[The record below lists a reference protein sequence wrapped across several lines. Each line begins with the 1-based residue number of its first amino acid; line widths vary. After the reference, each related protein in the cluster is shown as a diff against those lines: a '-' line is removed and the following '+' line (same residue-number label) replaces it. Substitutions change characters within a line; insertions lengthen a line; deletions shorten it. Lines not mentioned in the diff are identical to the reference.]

1 LSISHRLIAVP
12 INQINVHIF
21 RVRSRADQDPREAG
35 QQTGAQEI
43 QSDAGIVRWLHHPSA
58 LIQTHNNRSMNNET
72 AYNGKIAVI
81 TGAAGGMG
89 AAVAARLAGA
99 GWPLLL
105 CDLDAGRLQPMAA
118 KFSAAGH
125 SAQVLAGDIA
135 DPAYPARLTGALAAR
150 DIGILIHTAGLSPTM
165 ADAERILKVNF
176 DATAKLVEVARPRMA
191 KGGCAVLIASSA
203 AHMVKSDEWDRALT
217 EAIAAR
223 SSAALL
229 PLATRPEMAY
239 PLSKRAVI
247 RLVAHEA
254 TAFGARGARIVSIS
268 PGLIDTA
275 MTRAEQTASAQ
286 MRSLL
291 ARTPLAR
298 LGTADEIASAAVFLC
313 SKDASYI
320 TGCDL
325 RVDGGTLASLGL

>member
-1 LSISHRLIAVP
+1 M
-12 INQINVHIF
+12 
-21 RVRSRADQDPREAG
+21 SRQ
-35 QQTGAQEI
+35 
-43 QSDAGIVRWLHHPSA
+43 
-58 LIQTHNNRSMNNET
+58 
-72 AYNGKIAVI
+72 IAVI

-89 AAVAARLAGA
+89 AAVAARLASV

-105 CDLDAGRLQPMAA
+105 CDLDVGRLERMAA
-118 KFSAAGH
+118 DLAAEI
-125 SAQVLAGDIA
+125 LAGDIGDSA
-135 DPAYPARLTGALAAR
+135 FPRHLANALAAR
-150 DIGILIHTAGLSPTM
+150 DIGVLIHTAGLSPTM
-165 ADAERILKVNF
+165 ADAERILRVNF
-176 DATAKLVEVARPRMA
+176 DATATLVDVVRPRMT

-203 AHMVKSDEWDRALT
+203 AHMVKSDDWDRALN
-217 EAIAAR
+217 EAIATR

-229 PLATRPEMAY
+229 PLATRPELAY

-275 MTRAEQTASAQ
+275 MTRSEQAASAQ
-286 MRSLL
+286 MKSLL
-291 ARTPLAR
+291 ARTPLGR
-298 LGTADEIASAAVFLC
+298 LGTADEIAAVALFLC

-320 TGCDL
+320 TGCDI

>member
-1 LSISHRLIAVP
+1 
-12 INQINVHIF
+12 
-21 RVRSRADQDPREAG
+21 
-35 QQTGAQEI
+35 
-43 QSDAGIVRWLHHPSA
+43 
-58 LIQTHNNRSMNNET
+58 MNNET
-72 AYNGKIAVI
+72 AHSGKIAVI

-89 AAVAARLAGA
+89 VAVAARLASI

-105 CDLDAGRLQPMAA
+105 CDLDAGRLAPLAA
-118 KFSAAGH
+118 KFSAGGQ
-125 SAQVLAGDIA
+125 SAEILAGDIG
-135 DPAYPARLTGALAAR
+135 DSAYPARLTDALAAR
-150 DIGILIHTAGLSPTM
+150 EIGVLIHTAGLSPTM
-165 ADAERILKVNF
+165 ADVERILRVNF
-176 DATAKLVEVARPRMA
+176 DATARLVDVARPRMA
-191 KGGCAVLIASSA
+191 KDGCAVLIASSA
-203 AHMVKSDEWDRALT
+203 AHMVKSDDWDRALT

-275 MTRAEQTASAQ
+275 MTRSEQTASSQ
-286 MRSLL
+286 MNSLL
-291 ARTPLAR
+291 ARTPLGR
-298 LGTADEIASAAVFLC
+298 LGTADEIASVAVFLC
-313 SKDASYI
+313 SKDASYV
-320 TGCDL
+320 TGCDI

>member
-1 LSISHRLIAVP
+1 LDE
-12 INQINVHIF
+12 QIGGFKVTRGVF
-21 RVRSRADQDPREAG
+21 DLTEKQ
-35 QQTGAQEI
+35 
-43 QSDAGIVRWLHHPSA
+43 
-58 LIQTHNNRSMNNET
+58 
-72 AYNGKIAVI
+72 IAVI

-89 AAVAARLAGA
+89 AAVATRLARV

-105 CDLDAGRLQPMAA
+105 CDLEARRLEPLAAELSAGGRP
-118 KFSAAGH
+118 
-125 SAQVLAGDIA
+125 VEILAGDIG
-135 DPAYPARLTGALAAR
+135 DSDYPERLINALAAR
-150 DIGILIHTAGLSPTM
+150 DIGVLIHTAGLSPTM
-165 ADAERILKVNF
+165 ADAERILRVNF
-176 DATAKLVEVARPRMA
+176 DATARLVDVARPRMA
-191 KGGCAVLIASSA
+191 NGGCVVLIASSA

-229 PLATRPEMAY
+229 PLAARPEMAY

-247 RLVAHEA
+247 RLVAHES

-275 MTRAEQTASAQ
+275 MTRSEQAASAQ
-286 MRSLL
+286 MKSLL
-291 ARTPLAR
+291 ARTPLGR
-298 LGTADEIASAAVFLC
+298 LGTADEIASVATFLC

-320 TGCDL
+320 TGCDI

>member
-1 LSISHRLIAVP
+1 ML
-12 INQINVHIF
+12 NQ
-21 RVRSRADQDPREAG
+21 SAY
-35 QQTGAQEI
+35 QE
-43 QSDAGIVRWLHHPSA
+43 
-58 LIQTHNNRSMNNET
+58 
-72 AYNGKIAVI
+72 IAVI

-89 AAVAARLAGA
+89 AAVAVRLASA
-99 GWPLLL
+99 GRPLLL
-105 CDLDAGRLQPMAA
+105 CDLDAGRLERLATELR
-118 KFSAAGH
+118 AGGG
-125 SAQVLAGDIA
+125 SVEILPGDIG
-135 DPAYPARLTGALAAR
+135 DSAYPVRLADALAAR
-150 DIGILIHTAGLSPTM
+150 DIGALIHTAGLSPTM
-165 ADAERILKVNF
+165 ADAERILRVNF
-176 DATAKLVEVARPRMA
+176 DATARLVEVARQRMA
-191 KGGCAVLIASSA
+191 TGGCAVLIASSA
-203 AHMVKSDEWDRALT
+203 AHMVKSDEWERALT

-275 MTRAEQTASAQ
+275 MARSEQAASAQ
-286 MRSLL
+286 MKTLL
-291 ARTPLAR
+291 ERTPLGR
-298 LGTADEIASAAVFLC
+298 LGTADEIATVALFLC

-320 TGCDL
+320 TGCDI

>member
-1 LSISHRLIAVP
+1 MVS
-12 INQINVHIF
+12 
-21 RVRSRADQDPREAG
+21 
-35 QQTGAQEI
+35 
-43 QSDAGIVRWLHHPSA
+43 QSSA
-58 LIQTHNNRSMNNET
+58 HKN
-72 AYNGKIAVI
+72 IAVI

-89 AAVAARLAGA
+89 AAVAARLASD
-99 GWPLLL
+99 GWPLVL
-105 CDLDAGRLQPMAA
+105 CDLDAARLERMAA
-118 KFSAAGH
+118 EYSAGGR
-125 SAQVLAGDIA
+125 SVEILAGDIC
-135 DPAYPARLTGALAAR
+135 DDAYPARLTEALGAR
-150 DIGILIHTAGLSPTM
+150 DIGAFIHTAGLSPTM
-165 ADAERILKVNF
+165 ADAERILRVNF
-176 DATAKLVEVARPRMA
+176 DATARLVDVARQRMA

-217 EAIAAR
+217 EAVAAR

-239 PLSKRAVI
+239 PLSKRGVI

-275 MTRAEQTASAQ
+275 MTRSEQTASAQ
-286 MRSLL
+286 MSALL
-291 ARTPLAR
+291 ARTPLGR
-298 LGTADEIASAAVFLC
+298 LGTADEIASVALFLC

-320 TGCDL
+320 TGCDI

>member
-1 LSISHRLIAVP
+1 
-12 INQINVHIF
+12 
-21 RVRSRADQDPREAG
+21 
-35 QQTGAQEI
+35 
-43 QSDAGIVRWLHHPSA
+43 
-58 LIQTHNNRSMNNET
+58 MNNET

-89 AAVAARLAGA
+89 VAVGARLASA

-105 CDLDAGRLQPMAA
+105 CDLDASRLEPLAA
-118 KFSAAGH
+118 KFSAGGQ
-125 SAQVLAGDIA
+125 SAQILAGDIG
-135 DPAYPARLTGALAAR
+135 DSAYPAHLTDALAAR
-150 DIGILIHTAGLSPTM
+150 EIGVFIHTAGLSPTM
-165 ADAERILKVNF
+165 ADAERILRVNF
-176 DATAKLVEVARPRMA
+176 DATARLVDVARPRMA
-191 KGGCAVLIASSA
+191 KGGCAVLIASMA
-203 AHMVKSDEWDRALT
+203 AHMVKSDETDRALT

-223 SSAALL
+223 NSAALL
-229 PLATRPEMAY
+229 PLATRPEAAY

-275 MTRAEQTASAQ
+275 MTRSEQTASTQ
-286 MRSLL
+286 MNALL

-298 LGTADEIASAAVFLC
+298 LGTADEIASVAVFLC
-313 SKDASYI
+313 SKDASYV
-320 TGCDL
+320 TGCDI